1 MTPVLGQRVKA
12 NIHSEKKREK
22 ILLNPLLE
30 LYQDMLLKVPTDERR
45 SLYFDFE
52 QAVIFDFWVKRAQ
65 ELKMLTDEQLRRSLT
80 LEE

>member
-1 MTPVLGQRVKA
+1 
-12 NIHSEKKREK
+12 
-22 ILLNPLLE
+22 
-30 LYQDMLLKVPTDERR
+30 MLLKVPTDERR

-65 ELKMLTDEQLRRSLT
+65 DLKMLTDEQLRRSLT